1 MSELSFFSESDM
13 IVTKDGKKQISS
25 EYPIWY
31 NRQMLDELSEDIRMA
46 EFDIK
51 SGRVKDSQLGQ
62 AKEKLSK
69 MRDRMTEIESSMPKL
84 DAKEIDKMAK
94 VRKELGKGIASKM
107 YSRSDM
113 KKGLADSHD
122 EARRMSNPSIDLPPE
137 AIEIARMCNV
147 HTKDGKI
154 SRTEAEKIWKIT
166 GRYLDE
172 GSNTESLRRD

>member
-13 IVTKDGKKQISS
+13 IVTKDGTKRISS

-62 AKEKLSK
+62 AKDKLSK
-69 MRDRMTEIESSMPKL
+69 MRDRMSEIDNSMPKL
-84 DAKEIDKMAK
+84 DAKEIDKIAK
-94 VRKELGKGIASKM
+94 VRKELGKSISSKM

-113 KKGLADSHD
+113 KKGLADSHE
-122 EARRMSNPSIDLPPE
+122 EARRMISPSIDLPPE
-137 AIEIARMCNV
+137 ALEIAKMCNV
-147 HTKDGKI
+147 NTKDGKI

-172 GSNTESLRRD
+172 GSNTESLRKD